1 VNILVNLFKVS
12 FYLNIIMV
20 EQDNNRFD
28 IYLKMIETRIDQLV
42 QIYITN
48 RKEHGLG
55 MLFLN
60 FCQKEKLDVFY
71 NPIYD
76 KEKEC
81 ANEMFPKDLISY
93 VTDNKTPDS
102 IIYFNLFDNEGD
114 FMLTIDLDKN
124 GKFLNKK

>member
-1 VNILVNLFKVS
+1 
-12 FYLNIIMV
+12 MA
-20 EQDNNRFD
+20 EQDNSRFD

-60 FCQKEKLDVFY
+60 FCDKEKLDVFY

-81 ANEMFPKDLISY
+81 PNEMFPTSLISY
-93 VTDNKTPDS
+93 VTDNKNPDS

-124 GKFLNKK
+124 GTYLNKKI

>member
-1 VNILVNLFKVS
+1 ML
-12 FYLNIIMV
+12 
-20 EQDNNRFD
+20 
-28 IYLKMIETRIDQLV
+28 

-48 RKEHGLG
+48 RKEYGLG

-60 FCQKEKLDVFY
+60 FCNKEKLDVFY

-81 ANEMFPKDLISY
+81 SNEMFPKDLISY